1 MKKILQFLN
10 ENSNQ
15 VQNVLNFCI
24 NMDQYHSH
32 SYSNEQALALF
43 VSLGLSK
50 QQYINLRKSAQD
62 EHCNIYPSY
71 YQIQQAKQECYPP
84 KNSISISD
92 TFAKITLQSLLDN
105 TAKRILDIK
114 DCQTKIEPDKELTL
128 FGKCGFDGASGQ
140 SVYKQM
146 FDTVDSD
153 DSSIF
158 MSAYVPL
165 KLVYSN
171 DFSKI
176 IWENPKP
183 SSTFYCRPLYF
194 KFIKESK
201 EVILQS
207 FNSFKDEKLLL
218 NKTSLSGGI
227 SIKHEIY
234 LTMIDG
240 KICSCLAEVSTMV
253 CYICGAKPTEMNNME
268 VIFCIYFSN
277 RYLLFNFEICRS
289 SRKKYQI
296 LTNIL

>member
-1 MKKILQFLN
+1 MQFLN
-10 ENSNQ
+10 ENPNK
-15 VQNVLNFCI
+15 VQTVLNFCK

-71 YQIQQAKQECYPP
+71 YKIQQAKQECYPP
-84 KNSISISD
+84 KNSISIND
-92 TFAKITLQSLLDN
+92 TFARITVQSLLDN
-105 TAKRILDIK
+105 TVKRILDIK
-114 DCQTKIEPDKELTL
+114 DCQAKTEPNTELTL

-140 SVYKQM
+140 STYKQK

-183 SSTFYCRPLYF
+183 SSTFYCRPLCF
-194 KFIKESK
+194 QFTKESK
-201 EVILQS
+201 EVILQC
-207 FNSFKDEKLLL
+207 FNSFKDEKQLL
-218 NKTSLSGGI
+218 NKTSLPGGI

-240 KICSCLAEVSTMV
+240 KICSCLAGVSTMV
-253 CYICGAKPTEMNNME
+253 CYICGAKPTEMNNIE
-268 VIFCIYFSN
+268 VIFYIFFLSG
-277 RYLLFNFEICRS
+277 YLLFNACS
-289 SRKKYQI
+289 K
-296 LTNIL
+296 